1 MHALPQRCPRLPVLG
16 GTINNRLS
24 REIPGASMYSIDR
37 SGRVWSHRGIGRS
50 GAKRN
55 YQMTPFFSA
64 GRDVVVSIIDD
75 LGRKRNRKI
84 SDLIIETFGEG

>member
-1 MHALPQRCPRLPVLG
+1 
-16 GTINNRLS
+16 
-24 REIPGASMYSIDR
+24 
-37 SGRVWSHRGIGRS
+37 
-50 GAKRN
+50 
-55 YQMTPFFSA
+55 MTPFFSA